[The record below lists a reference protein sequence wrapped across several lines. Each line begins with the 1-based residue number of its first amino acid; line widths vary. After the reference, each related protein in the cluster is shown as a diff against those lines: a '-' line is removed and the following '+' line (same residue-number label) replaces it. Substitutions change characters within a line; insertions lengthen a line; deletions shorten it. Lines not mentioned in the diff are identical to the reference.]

1 MKYKVRRIDDEF
13 IQEKGLSKSRLEKE
27 MQIVKNVIGRTPFHC
42 CGVVVA
48 GETRHKWRYCHSV
61 WLGDDLYILKTV
73 YLKKPDTTAAIIAII
88 EEDRSESDGRKK
100 DGYRPIEYV
109 HNAGVDE
116 YSGAS
121 VLESGNS
128 DSEDSYSGDV

>member
-13 IQEKGLSKSRLEKE
+13 IQEKGLSKSRLEQQV
-27 MQIVKNVIGRTPFHC
+27 QIVKDVIGRNPFQC

-73 YLKKPDTTAAIIAII
+73 YLKKPDTTATVIAII

-100 DGYRPIEYV
+100 DGDGANEHVRNV
-109 HNAGVDE
+109 GVDE
-116 YSGAS
+116 YSRGS
-121 VLESGNS
+121 VLGS
-128 DSEDSYSGDV
+128 